1 MLTMP
6 IHDNHEMNPKSE
18 LVTEQQSFPT
28 PFSIEDLRRDVASVY
43 LHHVRTIAWMR
54 DPSTAATLVPG
65 LEPEQ
70 ANLLMWEAPPEDLGL
85 TCDRLGGTTLMKAL
99 EFLYR
104 YAFLGELDASAE
116 PMEDESVYTWTSALV
131 FDAAQGRLATEWSDH
146 GSFTD
151 DAASR
156 CLMVCELA
164 NARLTLEG
172 GEPFYSKFGNYP
184 KDMATGDGSL
194 TVRQMALLAGME
206 EKSIRAA
213 SNKVQKRANPLD
225 TYSTESGTR
234 IALDVAKAWLQSK
247 NRYVPI
253 KLRWSSAEIDLARTR
268 FNNTKELHQAL
279 NARMQ
284 TRCQRDGEHVV
295 MAQFKARLGV
305 ESLVSITDEHYMD
318 AERMRKLGDVLEL
331 PADLLV
337 LRCREA
343 VTREALADVERA
355 LKQALSS
362 EPPAARA

>member
-1 MLTMP
+1 MT
-6 IHDNHEMNPKSE
+6 IHIDHIMNPTPE
-18 LVTEQQSFPT
+18 LLTEQQSFPI
-28 PFSIEDLRRDVASVY
+28 PFSIEDFRMDVAGVY
-43 LHHVRTIAWMR
+43 LHHIRTIAWMR
-54 DPSTAATLVPG
+54 DPSTAATLVPS
-65 LEPEQ
+65 LELEQ
-70 ANLLMWEAPPEDLGL
+70 AGLLMWEMSPEDLGL
-85 TCDRLGGTTLMKAL
+85 TYERLRDTTLMRTL

-104 YAFLGELDASAE
+104 YAFLGELDASAA

-131 FDAAQGRLATEWSDH
+131 FDAAHGRLATEWSDN

-164 NARLTLEG
+164 NARRTLEG
-172 GEPFYSKFGNYP
+172 GEPFYFKFGNYP
-184 KDMATGDGSL
+184 KDMATGDGCL

-225 TYSTESGTR
+225 TYSTENGTR

-253 KLRWSSAEIDLARTR
+253 KLRWSSAEMDLAKTR
-268 FNNTKELHQAL
+268 FSNTMELHQAL
-279 NARMQ
+279 NARLQ
-284 TRCQRDGEHVV
+284 TRCQRNGEHDV
-295 MAQFKARLGV
+295 MSQLKAELGV
-305 ESLVSITDEHYMD
+305 ESPMSITDEHYVTPD
-318 AERMRKLGDVLEL
+318 CMRKLAAILEL

-343 VTREALADVERA
+343 VIREALADVERA
-355 LKQALSS
+355 LKQVLSS
-362 EPPAARA
+362 EAQVTRA